1 MAVVTLQEILQ
12 DLAKFEPEE
21 LSAEYTTL
29 LENISDTVASNTSLL
44 EIEKLREDLEEA
56 RRKVVDVERDWMERY
71 KARFYQS
78 EEAEKNLEEEI
89 LEEEEEEEE
98 KTLEE
103 VAEEWQE
110 K

>member
-1 MAVVTLQEILQ
+1 MAVVTLQEILN

-21 LSAEYTTL
+21 LSEEYTTL
-29 LENISDTVASNTSLL
+29 LENISDTVASNTSLM
-44 EIEKLREDLEEA
+44 EIENLREDLEEA
-56 RRKVVDVERDWMERY
+56 RRRVVEVERDWMERY

-78 EEAEKNLEEEI
+78 EESENSLEEEI
-89 LEEEEEEEE
+89 LEETEMEEE

>member
-21 LSAEYTTL
+21 LSTEYTTL

-44 EIEKLREDLEEA
+44 EIEQLREDLEEA
-56 RRKVVDVERDWMERY
+56 RRQVVEVEREWMEKY

-78 EEAEKNLEEEI
+78 EEPENSLEEE
-89 LEEEEEEEE
+89 LPEEADEEEE

>member
-1 MAVVTLQEILQ
+1 MAIVTLQEILQ

-21 LSAEYTTL
+21 LSTEYTTL

-44 EIEKLREDLEEA
+44 EIEQLREELEEA
-56 RRKVVDVERDWMERY
+56 RRKVVEVEREWMEKY
-71 KARFYQS
+71 KARFYQ
-78 EEAEKNLEEEI
+78 AEDSKNSLEEEI
-89 LEEEEEEEE
+89 LEGADVEDE

>member
-21 LSAEYTTL
+21 LSTEYTTL

-56 RRKVVDVERDWMERY
+56 RRKVVEVERDWMKRY

-78 EEAEKNLEEEI
+78 EPENNLEEEI
-89 LEEEEEEEE
+89 LEEADEEEE